1 MVDPDSKK
9 KRPVFHKCIPSD
21 KAHMLRMSVVG
32 LSIFGMTMPQFFGEW
47 EHFANAD

>member
-1 MVDPDSKK
+1 
-9 KRPVFHKCIPSD
+9 
-21 KAHMLRMSVVG
+21 MSVVG